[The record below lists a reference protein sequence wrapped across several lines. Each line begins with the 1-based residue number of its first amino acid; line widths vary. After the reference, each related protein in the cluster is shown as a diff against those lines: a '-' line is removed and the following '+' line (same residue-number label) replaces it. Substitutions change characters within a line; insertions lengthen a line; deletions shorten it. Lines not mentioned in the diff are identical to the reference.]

1 MEVDRHNVSENAED
15 ARNNLWSELSVHIV
29 SKTHCSQS
37 LPTCSCQTRLDY
49 TVQQKQRMAAKMKQE
64 QKEMQAF
71 SSLMKSVLHD
81 NKDRIKDHQDKIAQE
96 HKQTEQKQCE
106 LALLQESIAQMQ
118 QQRDSLQ
125 SLLAQQEQCLTQ
137 RQRKVSDMATQL
149 VQLRQ
154 SQQQERQQAQEQLD
168 SSRKLLNHL
177 LEEQEHR
184 ELRLRQEQAAV
195 QNTIIKHQD
204 LQSQMQ
210 KVKQAV
216 LALSE

>member
-81 NKDRIKDHQDKIAQE
+81 NKDRIKDHQDKIAQVYR
-96 HKQTEQKQCE
+96 T
-106 LALLQESIAQMQ
+106 
-118 QQRDSLQ
+118 
-125 SLLAQQEQCLTQ
+125 
-137 RQRKVSDMATQL
+137 
-149 VQLRQ
+149 
-154 SQQQERQQAQEQLD
+154 
-168 SSRKLLNHL
+168 
-177 LEEQEHR
+177 
-184 ELRLRQEQAAV
+184 
-195 QNTIIKHQD
+195 IKH
-204 LQSQMQ
+204 MPM
-210 KVKQAV
+210 AN
-216 LALSE
+216 LS